1 MPRSTCSARSQAVTY
16 GAAWGDEEQKR
27 AWLPRLT
34 SGEAV
39 GCFGL
44 TEPGTGSDA
53 ANLATRAV
61 RDDGGTS
68 RSSGAESGGGYVLDG
83 TKMFITNGTWA
94 DLVLLF
100 ARTGGAPGRQGI
112 GAFLVPADSPGLE
125 RREIHGK
132 LGLRGQATAEL
143 VLDGVRVPAAAMLG
157 PEGRAS
163 RSRCLTRPYGAYAH
177 GEAPD
182 PRRALSA
189 CSAARYGVRSVRGG
203 SLAGR
208 GAGCAMGAAAER
220 AKEENEEWA
229 GVTPDAARRLVSAAV
244 EAFAERGYHAT
255 TTRDIAG
262 RAGMSPAA
270 LYIHY
275 KTKEELLYRISGIGH
290 EKALRIMG
298 AAAEAGGSAS
308 ERLRDAVRTF
318 ARWHAEHHTTARVIQ
333 YELQALSPGHYTEI
347 AGLRRRTDRL
357 LRQIIQ
363 DGADSGEFR
372 ADDVPGTTLA
382 VLSLCVDVAR
392 WFTAD
397 GPRTPDEV
405 GTLYADLVLRMV
417 GAPTA

>member
-1 MPRSTCSARSQAVTY
+1 
-16 GAAWGDEEQKR
+16 
-27 AWLPRLT
+27 
-34 SGEAV
+34 
-39 GCFGL
+39 
-44 TEPGTGSDA
+44 
-53 ANLATRAV
+53 
-61 RDDGGTS
+61 
-68 RSSGAESGGGYVLDG
+68 
-83 TKMFITNGTWA
+83 
-94 DLVLLF
+94 
-100 ARTGGAPGRQGI
+100 
-112 GAFLVPADSPGLE
+112 
-125 RREIHGK
+125 
-132 LGLRGQATAEL
+132 
-143 VLDGVRVPAAAMLG
+143 
-157 PEGRAS
+157 
-163 RSRCLTRPYGAYAH
+163 
-177 GEAPD
+177 
-182 PRRALSA
+182 
-189 CSAARYGVRSVRGG
+189 
-203 SLAGR
+203 
-208 GAGCAMGAAAER
+208 MGAAAER
-220 AKEENEEWA
+220 AEEEHEEWA
-229 GVTPDAARRLVSAAV
+229 GVTPDAARRLVGAAV

-298 AAAEAGGSAS
+298 AAAGAEGSAT

-333 YELQALSPGHYTEI
+333 YELQALGPEHYTEI

-417 GAPTA
+417 GAPDPGRSTGASH

>member
-1 MPRSTCSARSQAVTY
+1 
-16 GAAWGDEEQKR
+16 
-27 AWLPRLT
+27 
-34 SGEAV
+34 
-39 GCFGL
+39 
-44 TEPGTGSDA
+44 
-53 ANLATRAV
+53 
-61 RDDGGTS
+61 
-68 RSSGAESGGGYVLDG
+68 
-83 TKMFITNGTWA
+83 
-94 DLVLLF
+94 
-100 ARTGGAPGRQGI
+100 
-112 GAFLVPADSPGLE
+112 
-125 RREIHGK
+125 
-132 LGLRGQATAEL
+132 
-143 VLDGVRVPAAAMLG
+143 
-157 PEGRAS
+157 
-163 RSRCLTRPYGAYAH
+163 
-177 GEAPD
+177 
-182 PRRALSA
+182 
-189 CSAARYGVRSVRGG
+189 
-203 SLAGR
+203 
-208 GAGCAMGAAAER
+208 MGAAAER

-298 AAAEAGGSAS
+298 AAAEADGSAAD
-308 ERLRDAVRTF
+308 RLRDAVRTF

-333 YELQALSPGHYTEI
+333 YELQALSPEHYSEI

-392 WFTAD
+392 WFTSD